1 MTQWQLRY
9 RSPLAPTKGVDDVI
23 IETDSDLEPDAH
35 ALAQWWLATHMAS
48 PATRF
53 VFVRRL
59 VVATS
64 AEMRAAKKA
73 PVAAPDAD
81 TTTGPDPVQ
90 AVSRGT
96 QPETPADTDE
106 PRTARRG
113 APAGRV
119 GA

>member
-23 IETDSDLEPDAH
+23 IETDSDHEPDAH

-64 AEMRAAKKA
+64 AEMKAAKKA
-73 PVAAPDAD
+73 PATTDAD
-81 TTTGPDPVQ
+81 TSTGPDPVQ
-90 AVSRGT
+90 AASRGA
-96 QPETPADTDE
+96 QPEATADSDE
-106 PRTARRG
+106 HRTSRRG
-113 APAGRV
+113 APAAGRV